1 MAQYGFGSGALWGAA
16 SIANPTPSQFGALQD
31 VQIDFAATVKELYGT
46 FQFPLTVAR
55 GTVKVTG
62 KAKMGQLQGRI
73 FNDLFFNGASA
84 AGQINTINDEAGTI
98 PGTPFG
104 VTVAN
109 SATWTTDLGVVYAA
123 TGVRL
128 TRVATGPTTGQYS
141 VAAGIYTFAA
151 ADTTKGVLID
161 YVYTIVTTGQTI
173 TVTNQLL
180 GTAPVFKP
188 VMSMNYTN
196 PAGAAQQM
204 CLSMNAA
211 TSSKLSL
218 ATKLEDFLQPEL
230 DFSCFCD
237 ASNTLCTISLAETN

>member
-1 MAQYGFGSGALWGAA
+1 MAQYGFGSGALWGAP
-16 SIANPTPSQFGALQD
+16 SVTTPTPSQFGGLQE
-31 VQIDFAATVKELYGT
+31 VSIDFSATVKELFGT

-55 GTVKVTG
+55 GTVKVSG
-62 KAKMGQLQGRI
+62 KAKMGQLQGRLM
-73 FNDLFFNGASA
+73 NDLFFNGSSA
-84 AGQINTINDEAGTI
+84 AGQVNTINDEAGTI
-98 PGTPFG
+98 GTTPYQ

-109 SATWTTDLGVVYAA
+109 SATWTTDLGVVYSA

-128 TRVATGPTTGQYS
+128 TRVASGPTTGQYT
-141 VAAGIYTFAA
+141 VAAGVYTFAA

-161 YVYTIVTTGQTI
+161 YVYTIPTTGQSI

-196 PAGAAQQM
+196 PSGAAQQM
-204 CLSMNAA
+204 CLSMNSA

-218 ATKLEDFLQPEL
+218 ATKLEDFMMPEL

-237 ASNTLCTISLAETN
+237 ASNTLCTLSLAETN

>member
-1 MAQYGFGSGALWGAA
+1 MAQYGFGSGALWGTAA
-16 SIANPTPSQFGALQD
+16 AANPTPSQFGALQS
-31 VQIDFAATVKELYGT
+31 VSIDFSANVKELFGS

-62 KAKMGQLQGRI
+62 KAQMGQLQGRVM
-73 FNDLFFNGASA
+73 NDLFFNGGSA
-84 AGQINTINDEAGTI
+84 AGQVNTMNDEVGTI
-98 PGTPFG
+98 GATPFQ

-109 SATWTTDLGVVYAA
+109 SATWTTDLGVTFQA

-128 TRVATGPTTGQYS
+128 TRVASSPATGQYS
-141 VAAGIYTFAA
+141 VAAGVYTFAS
-151 ADTTKGVLID
+151 ADTTKSVLID
-161 YVYTIVTTGQTI
+161 YIYTIPTSGQLI

-188 VMSMNYTN
+188 VMSMNYQN

-218 ATKLEDFLQPEL
+218 ATKLEDFIMPEL
-230 DFSCFCD
+230 DFSCFVD
-237 ASNTLCTISLAETN
+237 ASNTLCTLSLAETN